1 MYYYNAPSLATRLT
15 GDYRDRTYTGK
26 CGPASLDTRH
36 KISPI
41 DSFSLDRAF
50 NEIPATSLSTPS
62 LSQIMEYYVMFSLD
76 RTSCFYS
83 VICSAFSIPMDRTSF
98 FIFYG
103 INILISLECTSFF
116 YFFLWNVLMPLD
128 CTSLYLLL
136 WSSFFH
142 SDHLLFNSVIYVNS

>member
-1 MYYYNAPSLATRLT
+1 MKKYMIFCYLFLDITPLDSFIIKFQAKKWSRYCFYYTSYSLSMPPEKAIFQ
-15 GDYRDRTYTGK
+15 
-26 CGPASLDTRH
+26 H

-116 YFFLWNVLMPLD
+116 YFVLWNVLMPLD
-128 CTSLYLLL
+128 CTSL
-136 WSSFFH
+136 
-142 SDHLLFNSVIYVNS
+142 

>member
-1 MYYYNAPSLATRLT
+1 MPPEKAIF
-15 GDYRDRTYTGK
+15 G
-26 CGPASLDTRH
+26 H

-116 YFFLWNVLMPLD
+116 DFSFGMFLCHWTVPRFIFYYGALSFILIIFFLIV
-128 CTSLYLLL
+128 
-136 WSSFFH
+136 SSM
-142 SDHLLFNSVIYVNS
+142 

>member
-1 MYYYNAPSLATRLT
+1 MIKVLFYYTSYFLSMPPEKAIF
-15 GDYRDRTYTGK
+15 G
-26 CGPASLDTRH
+26 H

-62 LSQIMEYYVMFSLD
+62 LSQIIEYYVMFSLD

-83 VICSAFSIPMDRTSF
+83 AICSAFSIPMDRTSF

-116 YFFLWNVLMPLD
+116 YFFPLE
-128 CTSLYLLL
+128 CSYAIGLYLAL
-136 WSSFFH
+136 SFTME
-142 SDHLLFNSVIYVNS
+142 LFLSF

>member
-1 MYYYNAPSLATRLT
+1 MIKVLFYYTSYFLSMPPEKAIF
-15 GDYRDRTYTGK
+15 G
-26 CGPASLDTRH
+26 H

-83 VICSAFSIPMDRTSF
+83 AICSAFSIPMDRTSF

-116 YFFLWNVLMPLD
+116 YFFPLE
-128 CTSLYLLL
+128 CSYAIGLYLAL
-136 WSSFFH
+136 SFTME
-142 SDHLLFNSVIYVNS
+142 LFLSF

>member
-1 MYYYNAPSLATRLT
+1 MIKVLFYYTSYFLSMPPEKAIF
-15 GDYRDRTYTGK
+15 G
-26 CGPASLDTRH
+26 H

-41 DSFSLDRAF
+41 ASFSLDRAF

-83 VICSAFSIPMDRTSF
+83 AICSAFSIPMDRTSF

-128 CTSLYLLL
+128 CTSLYLFL